1 MFNTNTA
8 KTLIVVF
15 KDEMLANQIKKLVE
29 TKDDND
35 AEAVVGTR
43 DNSVKIV
50 AWSEKTW
57 LANKK
62 AGNIDSKILFLGNIK
77 GVDKLIPVI
86 DIKFNKYGVKYG
98 WAGKQ
103 AVVFADEKELTDEE
117 IYTAFLNEIADYPIP
132 DVIKNANAPSSNDK
146 SDKPDKT
153 VKRFKD
159 INKIKNE
166 RLSNIVNKGFEVAE
180 KASAGVAQNIHAA
193 QRTYETIKDKS
204 IMRKQML
211 FYGVLNLYNNDLEEF
226 MNS

>member
-29 TKDDND
+29 TSDDID
-35 AEAVVGTR
+35 ADKVVGTR

-50 AWSEKTW
+50 AWNEKTW

-86 DIKFNKYGVKYG
+86 DIKFDKYGVKYG

-103 AVVFADEKELTDEE
+103 AVVFTDEKELTDAETYNE
-117 IYTAFLNEIADYPIP
+117 FLNEIAEYPIP
-132 DVIKNANAPSSNDK
+132 DVIKNAITPISNEKQDR
-146 SDKPDKT
+146 T
-153 VKRFKD
+153 VKKFKK

-166 RLSNIVNKGFEVAE
+166 RLSNLVNKGFEVAE
-180 KASAGVAQNIHAA
+180 KASVGVAQNIHIA
-193 QRTYETIKDKS
+193 QRTYETLKDKS
-204 IMRKQML
+204 MIRKQML